1 MKQIEMMKAAV
12 AREEEKAYELEIISK
27 SVCLHSKYTTCACAC
42 ICMCMYIF
50 NHYGLFPH
58 FVLLR
63 LYSYGE
69 YKAEDQE
76 QMLAQL
82 DKKVADVYT
91 KTIGP
96 NEANIP

>member
-1 MKQIEMMKAAV
+1 
-12 AREEEKAYELEIISK
+12 
-27 SVCLHSKYTTCACAC
+27 
-42 ICMCMYIF
+42 MYVMLCGIVKF
-50 NHYGLFPH
+50 EVDDDH
-58 FVLLR
+58 FCVMFSR

-82 DKKVADVYT
+82 DKKVAEVYT

>member
-1 MKQIEMMKAAV
+1 MPWESG
-12 AREEEKAYELEIISK
+12 IISC
-27 SVCLHSKYTTCACAC
+27 VH
-42 ICMCMYIF
+42 
-50 NHYGLFPH
+50 FP
-58 FVLLR
+58 R

-91 KTIGP
+91 KVIGS
-96 NEANIP
+96 NDANIP

>member
-1 MKQIEMMKAAV
+1 MNIKFDNF
-12 AREEEKAYELEIISK
+12 
-27 SVCLHSKYTTCACAC
+27 T
-42 ICMCMYIF
+42 F
-50 NHYGLFPH
+50 HYSLF
-58 FVLLR
+58 R

-82 DKKVADVYT
+82 DKKVSDVYT

-96 NEANIP
+96 NDANIP

>member
-1 MKQIEMMKAAV
+1 MSLHA
-12 AREEEKAYELEIISK
+12 IIILS
-27 SVCLHSKYTTCACAC
+27 
-42 ICMCMYIF
+42 
-50 NHYGLFPH
+50 
-58 FVLLR
+58 R

-76 QMLAQL
+76 QMLVQL

-91 KTIGP
+91 KVSGP

>member
-1 MKQIEMMKAAV
+1 MILIRAKRWQDKFLV
-12 AREEEKAYELEIISK
+12 KL
-27 SVCLHSKYTTCACAC
+27 YTKRT
-42 ICMCMYIF
+42 F
-50 NHYGLFPH
+50 HH
-58 FVLLR
+58 FMNIKFDNLRFRYSPFR

-82 DKKVADVYT
+82 DKKVSDVYT

-96 NEANIP
+96 NDANIP

>member
-1 MKQIEMMKAAV
+1 MMKAAV
-12 AREEEKAYELEIISK
+12 AREEEKAYELEIKSK
-27 SVCLHSKYTTCACAC
+27 SVCLHSKYTTCT
-42 ICMCMYIF
+42 CMCMYILS
-50 NHYGLFPH
+50 HYGLFLH

>member
-1 MKQIEMMKAAV
+1 
-12 AREEEKAYELEIISK
+12 
-27 SVCLHSKYTTCACAC
+27 
-42 ICMCMYIF
+42 MYV
-50 NHYGLFPH
+50 
-58 FVLLR
+58 VLCGIVKFKVYDGYFCVMFSR

-82 DKKVADVYT
+82 DKKVAEVYT

>member
-1 MKQIEMMKAAV
+1 MC
-12 AREEEKAYELEIISK
+12 
-27 SVCLHSKYTTCACAC
+27 VCVCVVTIQPS
-42 ICMCMYIF
+42 
-50 NHYGLFPH
+50 
-58 FVLLR
+58 R

-96 NEANIP
+96 NEANIPYELHVMIVDIKVQCNLGWKSIVQGTYMMYFIMPL

>member
-1 MKQIEMMKAAV
+1 M
-12 AREEEKAYELEIISK
+12 REIIS
-27 SVCLHSKYTTCACAC
+27 VF
-42 ICMCMYIF
+42 IF
-50 NHYGLFPH
+50 
-58 FVLLR
+58 R

-91 KTIGP
+91 RTIGP

>member
-1 MKQIEMMKAAV
+1 MM
-12 AREEEKAYELEIISK
+12 ID
-27 SVCLHSKYTTCACAC
+27 
-42 ICMCMYIF
+42 
-50 NHYGLFPH
+50 H
-58 FVLLR
+58 FCVMFSR

-82 DKKVADVYT
+82 DKKVAEVYT